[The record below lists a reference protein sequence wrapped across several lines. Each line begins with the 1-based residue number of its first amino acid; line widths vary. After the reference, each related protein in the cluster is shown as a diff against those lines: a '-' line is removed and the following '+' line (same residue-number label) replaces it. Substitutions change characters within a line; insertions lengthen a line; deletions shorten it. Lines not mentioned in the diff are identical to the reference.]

1 MHCYT
6 DEGAV
11 AQRRNV
17 SNLFTLIELAVAG
30 KGKGAERPKN

>member
-17 SNLFTLIELAVAG
+17 SNLFTLTELAVAG
-30 KGKGAERPKN
+30 KGKEAERPKS